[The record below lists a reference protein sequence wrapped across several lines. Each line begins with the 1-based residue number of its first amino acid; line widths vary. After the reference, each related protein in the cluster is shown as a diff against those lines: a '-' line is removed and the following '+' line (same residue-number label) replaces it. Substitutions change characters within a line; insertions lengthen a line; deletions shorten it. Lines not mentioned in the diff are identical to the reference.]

1 MKQYALIVAGGSGS
15 RMGTDIPKQFLLLQ
29 NKPVLMHTIEAFYN
43 YNSNIEIILVLPDN
57 QKDYWAKLC
66 SEYPFNTQH
75 NIVSGGITRFQSVK
89 NGLNRITDTDD
100 ALVAI
105 HDGVRPL
112 VNKITIDN
120 CFRIAQLKGN
130 AIPFIPLNDS
140 IRKVEGLNSIHVN
153 RDDYKAIQTPQA
165 FHLQLIKNAYSQNY
179 QEHFT
184 DDASVLENIGEAI
197 NLVDGNRENIKITT
211 PIDLL
216 FAEAILK

>member
-1 MKQYALIVAGGSGS
+1 MKLFAIIVAGGSGS
-15 RMGTDIPKQFLLLQ
+15 RMGSEIPKQFLLLQ

-66 SEYPFNTQH
+66 SEYSFNTKH
-75 NIVSGGITRFQSVK
+75 KIVNGGNTRFQSVK
-89 NGLNRITDTDD
+89 NGLESISETES
-100 ALVAI
+100 ALIAI

-112 VNKITIDN
+112 VNNNTIDN
-120 CFRIAQLKGN
+120 CFRIAQLNGN

-140 IRKVEGLNSIHVN
+140 IRKVEGLISIHVN
-153 RDDYKAIQTPQA
+153 RDDYKAIQTPQV
-165 FHLQLIKNAYSQNY
+165 FHLQLIKKAYSQNY

-184 DDASVLENIGEAI
+184 DDASVLENIGESI
-197 NLVDGNRENIKITT
+197 NLVNGNRENIKITT

>member
-1 MKQYALIVAGGSGS
+1 MKLFAIIVAGGSGS
-15 RMGTDIPKQFLLLQ
+15 RMGSEIPKQFLLLQ

-43 YNSNIEIILVLPDN
+43 YNSNIEIILVLPDS

-66 SEYPFNTQH
+66 LDHSFNIQH
-75 NIVSGGITRFQSVK
+75 KVVSGGATRFYSVK
-89 NGLNRITDTDD
+89 NGLESLDTNEE
-100 ALVAI
+100 AIVAI

-120 CFRIAQLKGN
+120 CFSIAQLKGN

-140 IRKVEGLNSIHVN
+140 IRKVEGLNSMHVN
-153 RDDYKAIQTPQA
+153 RDDYKAIQTPQV

-184 DDASVLENIGEAI
+184 DDASVLESSGVQIS
-197 NLVDGNRENIKITT
+197 LVDGNRENIKITT
-211 PIDLL
+211 PIDLM
-216 FAEAILK
+216 FAEAILR

>member
-43 YNSNIEIILVLPDN
+43 YNSNIEIILVLPDS

-66 SEYPFNTQH
+66 SEYSFNTQH
-75 NIVSGGITRFQSVK
+75 KIVSGGITRFQSVK
-89 NGLNRITDTDD
+89 NGLNSITDNDE

-112 VNKITIDN
+112 VNKFTIDN

-153 RDDYKAIQTPQA
+153 RDDYKAIQTPQV

-184 DDASVLENIGEAI
+184 DDASVLENIGESI